1 MLLKPL
7 LFFFRYGGIHVFDF
21 LQHEMGPGGR
31 HTGYALDGAVDA
43 LQLIG
48 GGAGYLQHKVIISGQ
63 IVAVQ
68 DVRVVHDNLR
78 EGVMESGMLQADFH
92 QGCDIVT
99 QSLGIHSYRI
109 ALDYA
114 GLFHLLDAVQYG

>member
-31 HTGYALDGAVDA
+31 YTGYALDGAVDA

-48 GGAGYLQHKVIISGQ
+48 GGAGYLQHKIIIPCQ
-63 IVAVQ
+63 IV
-68 DVRVVHDNLR
+68 
-78 EGVMESGMLQADFH
+78 
-92 QGCDIVT
+92 T
-99 QSLGIHSYRI
+99 
-109 ALDYA
+109 
-114 GLFHLLDAVQYG
+114 VQYIGMFQDHLGK

>member
-1 MLLKPL
+1 MLKPL
-7 LFFFRYGGIHVFDF
+7 FLFFRYGGIHVFDF
-21 LQHEMGPGGR
+21 LQNEMGPGGR

-68 DVRVVHDNLR
+68 DIRVIHDHL
-78 EGVMESGMLQADFH
+78 
-92 QGCDIVT
+92 GCSRLISIRAVT
-99 QSLGIHSYRI
+99 SFPR
-109 ALDYA
+109 ALA
-114 GLFHLLDAVQYG
+114 STLTV

>member
-7 LFFFRYGGIHVFDF
+7 LFFFRYGGIHVF
-21 LQHEMGPGGR
+21 LQNEMGPGGR

-68 DVRVVHDNLR
+68 DIRMIHDHLG
-78 EGVMESGMLQADFH
+78 EGVMEPGMFQADFH
-92 QGCDIVT
+92 
-99 QSLGIHSYRI
+99 
-109 ALDYA
+109 
-114 GLFHLLDAVQYG
+114 

>member
-1 MLLKPL
+1 MLLKPPL
-7 LFFFRYGGIHVFDF
+7 LFFRYGGIHVFDF

-31 HTGYALDGAVDA
+31 YTGYALDGAVDA

-68 DVRVVHDNLR
+68 DIRMIHDHLG
-78 EGVMESGMLQADFH
+78 EGVMEPGMFQADFH
-92 QGCDIVT
+92 
-99 QSLGIHSYRI
+99 
-109 ALDYA
+109 
-114 GLFHLLDAVQYG
+114 